1 MARSSPVAPFCVD
14 PEVERA
20 RTLDARFYLDPAVF
34 EAVRESV
41 FARSWLWLADLNEVP
56 APGHVAPHVLMPG
69 LLDEPL
75 VLARD
80 GAGALR
86 CLSNVCTHRGNL
98 IVPAAGP
105 ASQLRCGYHSRR
117 FGLDGRMAFM
127 PGFEGACEFPSAA
140 DDLPGAGLVPW
151 QGHALVHLDA
161 AAPPPAWP
169 AWIEQRLAGVVP
181 GGTID
186 MHGWQPAPERARSFE
201 FEAHWALYVENYLE
215 GLHIP
220 FLHPGLNAALDWSGY
235 RYEQFEGGN
244 LQIALARNGD
254 PAFEPGPGAADHGQR
269 IAAYYFWLYPNLMLN
284 FYPWGLSL
292 NLVLPL
298 APARTRVVF
307 RSYVADAAR
316 LGAGA
321 GAALDPVE
329 LEDEAA
335 VVQVQRG
342 LRARLYRGGRYSPQ
356 HERGVHQFHRMLAA
370 ALR

>member
-127 PGFEGACEFPSAA
+127 PGFEGACDFPSAA

-186 MHGWQPAPERARSFE
+186 MHGWQPAPERTGRST
-201 FEAHWALYVENYLE
+201 
-215 GLHIP
+215 
-220 FLHPGLNAALDWSGY
+220 S
-235 RYEQFEGGN
+235 
-244 LQIALARNGD
+244 
-254 PAFEPGPGAADHGQR
+254 
-269 IAAYYFWLYPNLMLN
+269 
-284 FYPWGLSL
+284 
-292 NLVLPL
+292 
-298 APARTRVVF
+298 RTTSRACT
-307 RSYVADAAR
+307 S
-316 LGAGA
+316 
-321 GAALDPVE
+321 PSCT
-329 LEDEAA
+329 
-335 VVQVQRG
+335 RG
-342 LRARLYRGGRYSPQ
+342 
-356 HERGVHQFHRMLAA
+356 
-370 ALR
+370 